1 MDRALDESIWHLEE
15 SISILQDSLASLDKN
30 SRETD
35 YLSKK
40 MLQCH
45 TQHLLATEFDMERAT
60 KDLNDEIDPITKSL
74 QDHLSK
80 QLQRVQTDVNKLEEK
95 YKKNQTMLAED
106 ANNTNDNSN
115 NDRKSLTG
123 AKLSTPDV
131 LMGPLSDDQ
140 FNELKRLTAEIQAKK
155 TELESL

>member
-1 MDRALDESIWHLEE
+1 MNRALDESIWHLEE

-80 QLQRVQTDVNKLEEK
+80 QLERVQTDVNKLEEK
-95 YKKNQTMLAED
+95 YKKNQAMLAED
-106 ANNTNDNSN
+106 ASNNSD
-115 NDRKSLTG
+115 NDRKSLG
-123 AKLSTPDV
+123 DAKLSTPDV

-155 TELESL
+155 IELESL